1 MSPAA
6 LTGSVANPSP
16 DHTDSAI
23 HSADQAPTN
32 HDLPTR
38 SPTEESHDQTQ
49 TDDAATMA
57 ASEELRHTT
66 ISDRVNPNAE
76 RENTGAG
83 TEIQGQDKDMRGQAK
98 PTTPEHDELKER
110 ISSPKKKRGREF
122 EDDIRDVGGNDIGQ
136 NGSAIDVGS
145 ASQSRTVRSEPEKK
159 RPRDTS
165 EETNKISRHMA
176 EEEVS
181 LNYCSIWG
189 LGCTDQSLCRRYQQ
203 PFH

>member
-6 LTGSVANPSP
+6 LTGSVTNPSP

-23 HSADQAPTN
+23 HSADQATTN
-32 HDLPTR
+32 HDLPAR
-38 SPTEESHDQTQ
+38 SSTEDSHDQTQ

-66 ISDRVNPNAE
+66 ISDRVNPIAE

-83 TEIQGQDKDMRGQAK
+83 TESQGQGKDMRGHAK
-98 PTTPEHDELKER
+98 ATTPEHDELKER

-122 EDDIRDVGGNDIGQ
+122 EDDIRDVGGNDVGQ
-136 NGSAIDVGS
+136 NGSAIEGGS

-165 EETNKISRHMA
+165 EETNKISRQIA
-176 EEEVS
+176 EEKVS
-181 LNYCSIWG
+181 LSYCCICGFGGS
-189 LGCTDQSLCRRYQQ
+189 
-203 PFH
+203 